1 MKDESEMVNHKIF
14 IVLVIV
20 LSLGAA
26 TGGVLFSIEREAKRS
41 ALVEFNNTQ
50 LQQAV
55 TEQNKFID
63 QQRQIV
69 EQQQHAAEQILQQS
83 IVLQQKIDGI
93 NQYLAS
99 PEAVK
104 QDKQSSEIL
113 KHVFSLLS
121 EGK

>member
-1 MKDESEMVNHKIF
+1 MINHKIF
-14 IVLVIV
+14 IVLAFV

-26 TGGVLFSIEREAKRS
+26 ASGIVFWQHEVKR
-41 ALVEFNNTQ
+41 ATLTEFNNTQ
-50 LQQAV
+50 LLQSV

-69 EQQQHAAEQILQQS
+69 EQQQHAAEALLQQS

-99 PEAVK
+99 PETVK
-104 QDKQSSEIL
+104 QNKQSSEIL
-113 KHVFSLLS
+113 KHVFTLLG